1 MTDIE
6 NPKKLSSWMIALKE
20 YNKQV
25 GNGGKFIVPK
35 KGSEEHSKVVDIMNK
50 YKTDNNIVTKPK
62 KEPKKKKEPEPVV
75 TAPPPLE
82 VVEPPAVPASKAGVK
97 KGKTVRKK
105 KTSIIAVS
113 NSMYAPDSG
122 IIPDISNMS
131 KEELIKELLSKI

>member
-82 VVEPPAVPASKAGVK
+82 VVEPVK

-122 IIPDISNMS
+122 ITPDISNMS